1 MRLALYQPDIPQNT
15 GTIMRMAACLGIA
28 VDIIEPCGFL
38 LDDRRLRRSG
48 MTYLELVNLIRHASW
63 TDFYQLQKQQKN
75 RLILF
80 TTKGDTSFYDF
91 RFQPNDILLMGCES
105 AGVPQAVH
113 QEANTRLRIPMVK
126 NVRSLNVAMAAAM
139 AVCEALRQ
147 IKLSEND
154 PKVTANFG

>member
-15 GTIMRMAACLGIA
+15 GTILRMAACLGIG
-28 VDIIEPCGFL
+28 VDIIEPCGFF

-63 TDFYQLQKQQKN
+63 TDFYRLQNKQKN
-75 RLILF
+75 RLILL
-80 TTKGDTSFYDF
+80 TTKGEASFYDF
-91 RFQPNDILLMGCES
+91 SFQPSDILLMGCES

-113 QEANTRLRIPMVK
+113 LAANTRLRIPMVEK
-126 NVRSLNVAMAAAM
+126 VRSLNVAMAAAM

-147 IKLSEND
+147 INLSKNKPEVIVNC
-154 PKVTANFG
+154 G

>member
-15 GTIMRMAACLGIA
+15 GTILRMAACLGIA

-38 LDDRRLRRSG
+38 LDDRRFRRSG
-48 MTYLELVNLIRHASW
+48 LTYLELVNLICHASW
-63 TDFYQLQKQQKN
+63 KDFYGLQKKQKN
-75 RLILF
+75 RLILL

-91 RFQPNDILLMGCES
+91 SFQPSDILLMGSETV
-105 AGVPQAVH
+105 GVPPAVH
-113 QEANTRLRIPMVK
+113 LAANTRLRIPMVK

-147 IKLSEND
+147 INSSKNMPEVSTNC
-154 PKVTANFG
+154 G